1 MCPYCVGAQRT
12 RRMATDSGAPRS
24 AARTLLAQVASI
36 ADRGRRI
43 LDRGAMRG
51 DLVATCGRLVSGH
64 GEATSLALA
73 MKIVAV
79 LDGLDSDAAIE
90 FLGALRDRFSPDPR
104 AMESAISAWLDKRD
118 ATALIRLA
126 GAVEPPR
133 QELFRRLNMVP
144 GGTAAIVR
152 LRGQLLEALHLHP
165 DLSVVDADLRHLLA
179 SWFNRGFLR
188 LERITWESP
197 ASVLER
203 LIRYEAVHEIESWED
218 LHLRLAADRRCFA
231 YFHPALPQEPLI
243 FVEVALCDGL
253 AVELRPLLDR
263 GRRVG
268 DARRTNTAIFYSI
281 SNCQPGLRGISFGS
295 FLLKQVAAEI
305 ATELPRVTAFAT
317 LSPLPGLASAFHDSN
332 AGWFTEP
339 RLKSILGPLAPEVC
353 RAANA
358 VELRPALDS
367 LARNPQ
373 RTELASKALH
383 RVALAYLLEARQGG
397 RVADPVLHFH
407 SSNGARLERI
417 NPNADLTP
425 HGIAGSF
432 GVMANYVYDL
442 ERLEENHERYVASGR
457 VAVAPKLAR
466 EAKHISEAW
475 RAANRETLGKRSGRG
490 KQ

>member
-1 MCPYCVGAQRT
+1 
-12 RRMATDSGAPRS
+12 MATDSSDPRS

-51 DLVATCGRLVSGH
+51 DLAATCGRLVSGQ

-73 MKIVAV
+73 MKIVTA
-79 LDGLDSDAAIE
+79 LGELDSEGTVD
-90 FLGALRDRFSPDPR
+90 FLEALRERFSPDPR
-104 AMESAISAWLDKRD
+104 ALESAISLWREKPD
-118 ATALIRLA
+118 ATALTRLA
-126 GAVEPPR
+126 GAVEAPR

-144 GGTAAIVR
+144 GGTEAIVR
-152 LRGQLLEALHLHP
+152 LRGRLLEALPLRP

-197 ASVLER
+197 ASLLER

-231 YFHPALPQEPLI
+231 YFHPALPGEPLI

-253 AVELRPLLDR
+253 AVEMRPLLDR
-263 GRRVG
+263 GRKVG
-268 DARRTNTAIFYSI
+268 DAGRMNTAIFYSI

-295 FLLKQVAAEI
+295 FLIKQVAAEI
-305 ATELPRVTAFAT
+305 ASELPGVTTFAT
-317 LSPLPGLASAFHDSN
+317 LSPLPGLASAFHDTQS
-332 AGWFTEP
+332 GSFTDA
-339 RLKSILGPLAPEVC
+339 RLKAILGPLAADVIRGAGE
-353 RAANA
+353 
-358 VELRPALDS
+358 VELRPALEK
-367 LARNPQ
+367 LARSPA
-373 RTELASKALH
+373 RTELAANSLR
-383 RVALAYLLEARQGG
+383 RVALAYLLEVRQGG

-417 NPNADLTP
+417 NPSADLSA
-425 HGIAGSF
+425 HGLEGSF
-432 GVMANYVYDL
+432 GVMANYLYDL
-442 ERLEENHERYVASGR
+442 DRLEENHERYVESGR
-457 VAVAPKLAR
+457 VAVAAKIAR
-466 EAKHISEAW
+466 EAKHISDAW
-475 RAANRETLGKRSGRG
+475 WSADRDNPRNRPVAR